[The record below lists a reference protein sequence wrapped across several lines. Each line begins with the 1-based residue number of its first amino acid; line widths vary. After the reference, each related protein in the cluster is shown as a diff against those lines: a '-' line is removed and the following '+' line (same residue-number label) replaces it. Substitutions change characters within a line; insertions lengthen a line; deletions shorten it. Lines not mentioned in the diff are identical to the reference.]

1 MIVRMSS
8 TVNRKSM
15 AAGTIR
21 GEDGR
26 PTWLCRKI
34 HGILLDIS
42 GVLYNSGVDG
52 GSAIPGSVEAVEK

>member
-1 MIVRMSS
+1 
-8 TVNRKSM
+8 M

-21 GEDGR
+21 EEDGR

-42 GVLYNSGVDG
+42 GVLYNSGGNG